1 MVRPPVKSKSQRQ
14 NLVTKPSQRLALT
27 PAIRQSLRLMSW
39 RNHQITRFVRD
50 LAANNPFIEVEYP
63 ASGIRKPS
71 DPMLE
76 MAFSAA
82 MAADRVEISLTSH
95 LMNEIAVLLPSGRDR
110 AVALALVEHIS
121 PAGWLEPEAEAT
133 AAGLGMTGAEY
144 DHLIARLQNME
155 PTGLFARNL
164 AECLMLQLKDRG
176 DFDAVMERLLPHL
189 SILLEGGMDALI
201 NKTGLSRDQLQSGLS
216 RLRQL
221 DPKPGARFQHDDGD
235 IFRPDI
241 IVSKRDDRY
250 DITLNKANLPSIRLA
265 EDVISEANL
274 KPFLQKARA
283 EVNALNAAL
292 SSRASMLMALTGFVV
307 TKQARFMQQGD
318 VALEPLT
325 MITAAGHLN
334 CHASTVTRLVK
345 DKLILT
351 PRGMVPLADFFSPG
365 ITNSD
370 GKDIAS
376 RAVSARIVAAI
387 ESEEKSNPLTD
398 PQLVAIIKDSYGLTL
413 TPRAIAKQRA
423 RLHIAKASERRLW

>member
-250 DITLNKANLPSIRLA
+250 DITLNKASLPSIRLA
-265 EDVISEANL
+265 EDVINEADL

>member
-1 MVRPPVKSKSQRQ
+1 MVRPSVTPKSQRQ

-201 NKTGLSRDQLQSGLS
+201 NKTGLSRDQLQSGLA

-265 EDVISEANL
+265 EDVINEANL
-274 KPFLQKARA
+274 KPLLQKARA

>member
-1 MVRPPVKSKSQRQ
+1 
-14 NLVTKPSQRLALT
+14 
-27 PAIRQSLRLMSW
+27 
-39 RNHQITRFVRD
+39 
-50 LAANNPFIEVEYP
+50 
-63 ASGIRKPS
+63 
-71 DPMLE
+71 
-76 MAFSAA
+76 
-82 MAADRVEISLTSH
+82 
-95 LMNEIAVLLPSGRDR
+95 
-110 AVALALVEHIS
+110 
-121 PAGWLEPEAEAT
+121 
-133 AAGLGMTGAEY
+133 
-144 DHLIARLQNME
+144 
-155 PTGLFARNL
+155 
-164 AECLMLQLKDRG
+164 
-176 DFDAVMERLLPHL
+176 MERLLPHL

-201 NKTGLSRDQLQSGLS
+201 NKTGLSRDQLQSGLA

-265 EDVISEANL
+265 EDVINEADL

>member
-1 MVRPPVKSKSQRQ
+1 
-14 NLVTKPSQRLALT
+14 
-27 PAIRQSLRLMSW
+27 MSW